1 MSPRAFEQ
9 YCASHEDVLE
19 WLLEAED
26 KLRSWGSIPD
36 SLDQIKAQFQTGVVY
51 MAYLKTNQ
59 EAVGKVLKA
68 GKDLLSSKG
77 RSKAAAVTPYQEKD
91 IRVRNKLLLDRWE
104 CLRKKSMAR

>member
-1 MSPRAFEQ
+1 MSQRAFEQ

-26 KLRSWGSIPD
+26 KLKSWGDIPQ
-36 SLDQIKAQFQTGVVY
+36 SLDEIKSQFQTNIVY

-59 EAVGKVLKA
+59 EAVGKVLKS
-68 GKDLLSSKG
+68 GKDLLAPAPGAGLSS
-77 RSKAAAVTPYQEKD
+77 YQEKD

-104 CLRKKSMAR
+104 SLRKKSMAR